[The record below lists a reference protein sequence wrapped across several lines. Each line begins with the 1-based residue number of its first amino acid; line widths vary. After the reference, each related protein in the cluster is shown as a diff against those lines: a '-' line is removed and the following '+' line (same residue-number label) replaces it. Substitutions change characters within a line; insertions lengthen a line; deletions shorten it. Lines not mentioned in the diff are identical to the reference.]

1 MRSYALTLENFKVS
15 FGAIRSNALR
25 TTLTILIIAIGIM
38 ALVGI
43 LTAIDSIKKSIND
56 EFAMMGAN
64 TFSIQSR
71 GMNVNIGGKRYRS
84 MNHSYIS
91 YQQAKEF
98 KERYTFPATVSLS
111 VLATGSATIK
121 HLSKKTNPNIS
132 VRGVSSE
139 YFETAGLD
147 IAKGRVFSAHEEES
161 GWAVAVIGQTVAK
174 QLFEKNEDPINKV
187 ISVGSGKYRVIGI
200 MQSKGDAF
208 GGGPDLSVL
217 LPVQNVATYFSRPS
231 MNFTINIKPH
241 EAKHLEYAEYEA
253 EGVFRLV
260 RNLTAIDQSDFNI
273 EKSDS
278 LAKIMLDNLK
288 YVTFAA
294 TLIGIITLIGAA
306 VGLMNIMLVAVAERT
321 REIGTRKAIGA
332 KASTIKQQFLFEALV
347 IGQLGGIVGI
357 VLGIGAGN
365 LISLLTKSAFVV
377 PWAWILLGVV
387 LCLIV
392 GLLSGYIP
400 AVKASKLDPI
410 EALRYE

>member
-147 IAKGRVFSAHEEES
+147 
-161 GWAVAVIGQTVAK
+161 
-174 QLFEKNEDPINKV
+174 
-187 ISVGSGKYRVIGI
+187 
-200 MQSKGDAF
+200 
-208 GGGPDLSVL
+208 LS
-217 LPVQNVATYFSRPS
+217 
-231 MNFTINIKPH
+231 
-241 EAKHLEYAEYEA
+241 
-253 EGVFRLV
+253 
-260 RNLTAIDQSDFNI
+260 
-273 EKSDS
+273 
-278 LAKIMLDNLK
+278 
-288 YVTFAA
+288 
-294 TLIGIITLIGAA
+294 LIHI
-306 VGLMNIMLVAVAERT
+306 
-321 REIGTRKAIGA
+321 
-332 KASTIKQQFLFEALV
+332 
-347 IGQLGGIVGI
+347 
-357 VLGIGAGN
+357 
-365 LISLLTKSAFVV
+365 
-377 PWAWILLGVV
+377 
-387 LCLIV
+387 
-392 GLLSGYIP
+392 
-400 AVKASKLDPI
+400 
-410 EALRYE
+410 